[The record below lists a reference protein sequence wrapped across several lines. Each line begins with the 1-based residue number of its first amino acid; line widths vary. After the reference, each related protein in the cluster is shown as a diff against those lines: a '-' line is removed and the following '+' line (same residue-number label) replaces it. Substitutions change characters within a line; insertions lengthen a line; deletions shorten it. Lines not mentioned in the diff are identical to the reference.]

1 MKIILK
7 YILNNLKERK
17 TRTAVM
23 LLSIILSTAL
33 LFVSLS
39 IGDSYATAQKKMS
52 KGFVGKAALSIKAL
66 PSANGDPGW
75 ISNESVPTLELIKS
89 KVGIIRASALYSE
102 EGYFENFDIIAA
114 DLAELSRINKP
125 RLLDGGEIRDFSGYK
140 IALPHKFTAK
150 YGIHEEDRIR
160 LQIGEEAVEFQVA
173 AIAAYDTVFLRQT
186 RGFNALV
193 PLDTM
198 REIMNLQQ
206 GYSEILIEPAD
217 KVEPDIIKEK
227 LSGEALKNKYRVLKV
242 LDEKQVEADARE
254 KSIPCF
260 LISFFALIM
269 SVFII
274 YSSYKVITTERLP
287 VIGTFRSIGAT
298 EKAMTRILIL
308 ESMVYGALG
317 GLFGIPFSF
326 IVLKVMLQGLGSS
339 LTQGIEI
346 PMVISPVNIVISCTA
361 AIIVSVLSAYLPV
374 RSVSKLPVKEIVLGM
389 VEQKKLS
396 NRMKLLF
403 SVTILIISIILP
415 RITSGKLQTL
425 FGGAALLGV
434 IAAAIVVAPFMI
446 TGIASVLERIYGRFI
461 GNEGLLAARNMKRN
475 KNVSQNIT
483 LLLISISAV
492 ITISVVCSFT
502 KTYIGDVFKGSS
514 LDGIADASMDKAFVQ
529 KVGNIKGM
537 KKLSPIYVLEGNV
550 FLDGLPLSRVEAVE
564 DIRLFNDM
572 LGIDY
577 ESNAIRKQVEN
588 SFNESRQIILNSDFI
603 RKQGLKIGSTINVSF
618 GDNVYKYHILGSF
631 KSRADS
637 SSAIISS
644 EYAIKDFGVKN
655 YGLLAFQAADP
666 EAAIIQIRNLFG
678 SKPNWSR
685 TVKEFYADVFGVID
699 AFLSPMGK
707 LTYFILILAAV
718 GVINNLLINYIQKR
732 RSTAMYKSVGLSN
745 RQSIKMTL
753 IEGFTSGVIGAA
765 AGIAVSYIEVNTI
778 FLVAGPRISIEPEI
792 KISVFITAGIM
803 GIVITLIGSFVPIL
817 KSLKMRIVEEIKI

>member
-160 LQIGEEAVEFQVA
+160 PQIGEEAVEFQVA

-577 ESNAIRKQVEN
+577 ESNAIRKQIEN

>member
-242 LDEKQVEADARE
+242 VDEKQVEADARE

-326 IVLKVMLQGLGSS
+326 IVLRVMLQGLGSS

>member
-577 ESNAIRKQVEN
+577 ESNAIRKQIEN